1 MLYSIV
7 LVILLILDQGLKY
20 WTTST
25 LELDVGVREVI
36 PNLFSFMN
44 VHNTGVA
51 FGLFKDSPELF
62 RWILVGVALVFSV
75 VAGILIARHI
85 VKGAFGRWTM
95 LLMIAGALGNCIDR
109 IINGFVVDMLRVD
122 FFDYIFNLADVYLT
136 VGGILF
142 CLYVIFYKKPEDELY
157 PEQGYENTE
166 KPKKRKKRGEEN
178 VYDDRT
184 ASQQNAEPSGRRR
197 PVKRPQQEYD
207 LSHHTANI
215 ETIKM
220 PKLSPAEVTSVLH
233 PIPPSMYENRDNT
246 LPRQPYANTQRQPQ
260 MHRPD
265 GQRPPQRQGTQPLP
279 NMQRPHGGTQ
289 PLPNTQ
295 RPHSGTQ
302 PLPNMQR
309 PGGTQPLPN
318 MQNTQRQPGVQRPRG
333 GTQPLPNMQNTQRQP
348 NMQRPQNTHPLP
360 NMQNTQRQPNMQRPQ
375 NTHPLP
381 NMQNTQRQPN
391 MQRPQNTNPLPN
403 MQNTQRQPVMQRP
416 QDTQRQGSYAQ
427 PGYAQPQKEE
437 FSLEDI
443 MAEFSDN

>member
-25 LELDVGVREVI
+25 LELDVGIREVI

-62 RWILVGVALVFSV
+62 RWILVGVALIFSV
-75 VAGILIARHI
+75 VAGILIARRM

-122 FFDYIFNLADVYLT
+122 FFKYIFNLADVYLT

-142 CLYVIFYKKPEDELY
+142 CLYVIFHKKPEEELY
-157 PEQGYENTE
+157 PEEDYENIN
-166 KPKKRKKRGEEN
+166 KPKKRRKRGEDED
-178 VYDDRT
+178 VYNDR
-184 ASQQNAEPSGRRR
+184 AAAQQNAAPGGKRR
-197 PVKRPQQEYD
+197 PVRRQPAQQEYD

-246 LPRQPYANTQRQPQ
+246 LPRQPQ
-260 MHRPD
+260 MGRPD

-279 NMQRPHGGTQ
+279 NMQ
-289 PLPNTQ
+289 NTQ
-295 RPHSGTQ
+295 RQ
-302 PLPNMQR
+302 PGMQR
-309 PGGTQPLPN
+309 PHGGTQPLPN
-318 MQNTQRQPGVQRPRG
+318 MQNTQRQMRRPQEPQRP
-333 GTQPLPNMQNTQRQP
+333 
-348 NMQRPQNTHPLP
+348 
-360 NMQNTQRQPNMQRPQ
+360 
-375 NTHPLP
+375 
-381 NMQNTQRQPN
+381 
-391 MQRPQNTNPLPN
+391 
-403 MQNTQRQPVMQRP
+403 
-416 QDTQRQGSYAQ
+416 GSYSQPGYTQ
-427 PGYAQPQKEE
+427 PGYAQPPKEE